1 MINEKNIN
9 KKYYLIAVFKAYY
22 FLVAGF
28 SIRITSW
35 TQSDLRFCEN
45 ESSKRSTMTKEVKW
59 IENKEKIDTKCLKSV
74 E

>member
-22 FLVAGF
+22 FSVAGF

-45 ESSKRSTMTKEVKW
+45 ESSKRSTINDKGGQMDRKQG
-59 IENKEKIDTKCLKSV
+59 EN
-74 E
+74 